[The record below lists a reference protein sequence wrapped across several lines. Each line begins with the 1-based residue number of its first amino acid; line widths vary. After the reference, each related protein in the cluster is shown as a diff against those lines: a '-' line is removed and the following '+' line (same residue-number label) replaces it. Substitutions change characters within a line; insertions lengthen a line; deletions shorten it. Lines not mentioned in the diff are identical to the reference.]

1 MALKVRNVGEPT
13 LRSGTAGAAHQV
25 LFLVVRLAAG
35 TEVREQLR
43 RSQVEPVGDLNE
55 HVEGRVA
62 DAALDARHIRPV
74 EPEVEGKRL
83 LR

>member
-1 MALKVRNVGEPT
+1 MGEAA
-13 LRSGTAGAAHQV
+13 LRSGPAGAAHQV
-25 LFLVVRLAAG
+25 LFLVVCLAVG
-35 TEVREQLR
+35 TEGRQQVR

-62 DAALDARHIRPV
+62 DAALDARHIGPV